1 MSNLR
6 YHRCVRCHSIP
17 FMRFLV
23 AEQLCPPATSQLT
36 ALAIIPTRASTA
48 HARDAS
54 HNVHPDS
61 LEEISEIACSESSV
75 ARSKP
80 EFAAGGRSAD
90 ETAAI
95 DTVARVHCLECRAIA
110 VRGRKGG
117 GNLHRARSFVQHG
130 RGRASAKRS
139 SKMSARVQSA
149 SSAITSAGRLRSSKK
164 SA

>member
-110 VRGRKGG
+110 VRGHCVIGSTPGDGAVSGKAGG
-117 GNLHRARSFVQHG
+117 DGSTGRCTLHGVQQTH
-130 RGRASAKRS
+130 
-139 SKMSARVQSA
+139 VQLS
-149 SSAITSAGRLRSSKK
+149 
-164 SA
+164 